1 MPDNLQEL
9 DTHQLYRSHSGFIEL
24 RPFQS
29 IFLAYSFAF
38 DAQFPVRRAM
48 AEWSSEIIFQSD
60 PASSSEFTV
69 SSSRSGSVLAESR
82 VQSLAVARDGSIF
95 ACDRNNARI
104 VQLARALETDKQLSQ
119 VFAIGGERRGP
130 NDSRHRG
137 FQDGP
142 ADTALFHTPEGIAID
157 RAGNI
162 FIAVTKHCV
171 SAHFTCWW
179 RAQDSFNSVIRRYN
193 AATKTVGT
201 YAGVPRP
208 RWVGIDGPRA
218 QATFWNPTSLA
229 LDRFGNLFVAGV
241 NSLPL

>member
-1 MPDNLQEL
+1 M
-9 DTHQLYRSHSGFIEL
+9 H
-24 RPFQS
+24 
-29 IFLAYSFAF
+29 
-38 DAQFPVRRAM
+38 
-48 AEWSSEIIFQSD
+48 
-60 PASSSEFTV
+60 ASSN
-69 SSSRSGSVLAESR
+69 
-82 VQSLAVARDGSIF
+82 SLARSKPTSNSVKFLQSEA
-95 ACDRNNARI
+95 NAEA
-104 VQLARALETDKQLSQ
+104 QTT
-119 VFAIGGERRGP
+119 RGTAA
-130 NDSRHRG
+130 SRTGQRTPRC
-137 FQDGP
+137 FS
-142 ADTALFHTPEGIAID
+142 PEGIAID